1 MSNTFKLI
9 CVSLTLAS
17 MALGLA
23 ACGDDNEPTTG
34 TQPPTG
40 SGETTTEIGIKAI
53 NGNPLTYNK
62 AGQLISITLEG
73 LGYGNI
79 TSNFS
84 YDENTVTMTESGC
97 STVFEIGENGFA
109 TKATIT
115 YVGEPP
121 YYCNF
126 TYNSDGQMT
135 SATYS
140 NDVDGAYSTTI
151 ITYTNG
157 DITAVITDDVENN
170 YGYENNIENKGKI
183 MFFDTIY
190 GIDLDA
196 MQAAYF
202 AGILGNP
209 TKHLPTSSNYS
220 TYVWE
225 LNEDSLPT
233 KFTSYYGNAEDNVL
247 TFEW

>member
-84 YDENTVTMTESGC
+84 YNENTVTMTESGC
-97 STVFEIGENGFA
+97 STVFEI
-109 TKATIT
+109 IS
-115 YVGEPP
+115 VR
-121 YYCNF
+121 
-126 TYNSDGQMT
+126 
-135 SATYS
+135 
-140 NDVDGAYSTTI
+140 
-151 ITYTNG
+151 
-157 DITAVITDDVENN
+157 
-170 YGYENNIENKGKI
+170 
-183 MFFDTIY
+183 
-190 GIDLDA
+190 
-196 MQAAYF
+196 
-202 AGILGNP
+202 
-209 TKHLPTSSNYS
+209 
-220 TYVWE
+220 
-225 LNEDSLPT
+225 
-233 KFTSYYGNAEDNVL
+233 
-247 TFEW
+247 